1 MVVLTNETN
10 NKTIFGFVTYALQVQ
25 EFDPLKFNGQMFT
38 VNLGSVEEAMNSTG
52 IQEKDLITSEI
63 VMSVLTNATA
73 SVRIPSDLIHEMGY
87 TDNNCQVESLN
98 SSQHRLGYSVFLSD
112 ILFQSLTQ
120 SQYRVGSIIISVRL
134 KCLESN
140 LTMPIQ
146 TTFRTDSQVNITL
159 RL

>member
-73 SVRIPSDLIHEMGY
+73 SVHIPSDLINEMAVSY
-87 TDNNCQVESLN
+87 THLT
-98 SSQHRLGYSVFLSD
+98 LPTIYSV
-112 ILFQSLTQ
+112 
-120 SQYRVGSIIISVRL
+120 
-134 KCLESN
+134 
-140 LTMPIQ
+140 
-146 TTFRTDSQVNITL
+146 
-159 RL
+159 